1 MPGRGNSV
9 DYIVLIFYLIWRRK
23 KSVNF
28 TSNFIL
34 LHNHYCKCI
43 HSQTLWNL
51 CSVHC
56 EAGARRAN
64 CLHQWVHGIRHTTP
78 AWSSLVWNITLRH
91 TLIFSPFLPISVWE
105 FAYEPLQDSWGCL
118 HGSLPHSVRLW
129 QGQDRLR
136 GICMSVSALCSV
148 RVASLS
154 ATCRQYTANKW
165 IAKNAKTGNM
175 I

>member
-1 MPGRGNSV
+1 MLTRLQNLWFNLDVSLIVTNYVYNWWQYLPCVPAMWASTKSQWRINSQLPS
-9 DYIVLIFYLIWRRK
+9 DIK
-23 KSVNF
+23 DAKS
-28 TSNFIL
+28 FI
-34 LHNHYCKCI
+34 HYCKQEL
-43 HSQTLWNL
+43 HPNTRA
-51 CSVHC
+51 VHC

-78 AWSSLVWNITLRH
+78 AWSSL
-91 TLIFSPFLPISVWE
+91 
-105 FAYEPLQDSWGCL
+105 DSWGCL

-148 RVASLS
+148 SVASLS

>member
-1 MPGRGNSV
+1 M
-9 DYIVLIFYLIWRRK
+9 
-23 KSVNF
+23 NF

-56 EAGARRAN
+56 EAGSRRAN

-148 RVASLS
+148 SVASLS

>member
-1 MPGRGNSV
+1 MIWLVVDIWNPEMPGRGNSV
-9 DYIVLIFYLIWRRK
+9 DYIVLIFYLIWIKKK

-56 EAGARRAN
+56 EAGSRRAN

-78 AWSSLVWNITLRH
+78 AWSYLVWNITLRH
-91 TLIFSPFLPISVWE
+91 TLIFFFPSSPSQSESLHMNHCRILGDVFMGAYHTVFDFGKDRIG
-105 FAYEPLQDSWGCL
+105 FAESAWVCQHSAPL
-118 HGSLPHSVRLW
+118 V
-129 QGQDRLR
+129 
-136 GICMSVSALCSV
+136 
-148 RVASLS
+148 
-154 ATCRQYTANKW
+154 
-165 IAKNAKTGNM
+165 
-175 I
+175 